1 MRPASVV
8 AAQYYDDLLIW
19 AYGTGLRPEVA
30 AIATALVM
38 GSDDARRVAGCWILA
53 LKFEENYAL
62 DELEG
67 LPPPRAGEQGWV
79 AQVLRGVEAD
89 LLRRTGFRIP
99 RETTVH
105 RIIEAGE
112 RRRSVLFALLW
123 RDLHELRSAEEWRAL
138 SERAVRDM
146 ATAIVCPFFA

>member
-105 RIIEAGE
+105 A
-112 RRRSVLFALLW
+112 
-123 RDLHELRSAEEWRAL
+123 
-138 SERAVRDM
+138 
-146 ATAIVCPFFA
+146 